1 MGQRIVVRQRSRM
14 PRLPLPVWLVVGPFV
29 VAVMVAWFGVKYGA
43 RYVSGR
49 PLDGRARTN
58 ATFTERGTVAVNDQ
72 GGEAPAIRP
81 SRWSMLP
88 GYKRSVVRLVVPG
101 VVLVVWAAV
110 RTAPMVVLG
119 LVLMVAL
126 VVLAR
131 GAVLGRRS
139 WQSRRFRNLYTRPLA
154 RTVAPLVGIQPYV
167 DPDRWLTISPD
178 LEGLAPRLIEP
189 MSPAEQRSREFY
201 SAHVE
206 PLLRWTPDHL
216 MRAYWWAGVK
226 LEPVAEPFRRP
237 TEERPPRVEMRIED
251 LFISGELAAQI
262 RSIVHAKLGLSDLDE
277 HWDQVGPVATGT
289 WLVRRRPRR
298 EVPLKELAAL
308 FDALAEHEF
317 IVGFGP
323 GDKPVIISLDDDSPH
338 IACSAGSGA
347 GKSVLA
353 MVIAI
358 QVLRRGGRV
367 TIIDRKGSH
376 KWAKG
381 LAGVRYC
388 RKAPEMHEALIE
400 LAEIADANNDAN
412 FDADDDE
419 GAIAPVR
426 NFVIFEE
433 MNSTVAQLRNYWTSI
448 RTNADQKTSPAIQAF
463 RDIMNMGR
471 SGYVNLF
478 GVAQMLT
485 ANTTGGPESRE
496 SFGVRFLARYTANN
510 WKMLA
515 PECAMPK
522 KSKVR
527 GRWQVVVA
535 GKAYEVQVGF
545 ADQKKELALIRS
557 LATPVVPT
565 SHDTETPRFDHGER
579 IGTPANGDTHGDTTG
594 SVPPDPFGEPIT
606 LKEAIEQGIIQ
617 GESGD
622 VQKDYEALRKR
633 MQRAEK
639 AGHPVPTPV
648 GKRGKANLYRPA
660 DLIEWTVQTAPA

>member
-14 PRLPLPVWLVVGPFV
+14 PHLPLPVALVVYPIIFV
-29 VAVMVAWFGVKYGA
+29 FAVAWFGIKYGA

-49 PLDGRARTN
+49 PLDGRPRTN

-88 GYKRSVVRLVVPG
+88 GYKRAVVRLVVPG

-126 VVLAR
+126 VALAR
-131 GAVLGRRS
+131 VAVVGRRR
-139 WQSRRFRNLYTRPLA
+139 WQSRRFRNVYTRPLA

-167 DPDRWLTISPD
+167 DPDRWMTISPD

-201 SAHVE
+201 SARIE

-216 MRAYWWAGVK
+216 MRVYWWAGVK
-226 LEPVAEPFRRP
+226 VEPLAEPFRRP
-237 TEERPPRVEMRIED
+237 TEEQPPRVEMRIED
-251 LFISGELAAQI
+251 LFISGELAQQI

-277 HWDQVGPVATGT
+277 KWDQVGPVATGT
-289 WLVRRRPRR
+289 WTVRRRPRDK
-298 EVPLKELAAL
+298 VKLAEIVDL
-308 FDALAEHEF
+308 FDKLAEHEF

-323 GDKPVIISLDDDSPH
+323 GNKPVVVSLADDSPH

-353 MVIAI
+353 MIIAI

-376 KWAKG
+376 KWAKN

-400 LAEIADANNDAN
+400 LAALADANNDAS
-412 FDADDDE
+412 FDSDDKNWR
-419 GAIAPVR
+419 APVR

-448 RTNADQKTSPAIQAF
+448 WVKGEPKTSPAIQAF

-515 PECAMPK
+515 PECAMPR

-535 GKAYEVQVGF
+535 GEAHEVQVAF
-545 ADQKKELALIRS
+545 SDDIPFIRALAE
-557 LATPVVPT
+557 PVVPT
-565 SHDTETPRFDHGER
+565 SHETGTPRFDHEER
-579 IGTPANGDTHGDTTG
+579 IGTPPNGDTHGDTTG

-622 VQKDYEALRKR
+622 AQKDYEALRKR

-639 AGHPVPTPV
+639 AGQTVPTPV